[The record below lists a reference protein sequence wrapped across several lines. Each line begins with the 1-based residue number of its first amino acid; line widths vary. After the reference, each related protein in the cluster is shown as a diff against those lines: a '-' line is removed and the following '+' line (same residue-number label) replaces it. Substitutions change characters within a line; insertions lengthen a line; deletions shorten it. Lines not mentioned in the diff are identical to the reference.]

1 MNEMK
6 NIEELNNSIKE
17 LKEIVNSLPENIS
30 STIIWDAIEEKFQ
43 AELLKII
50 LLSAQI
56 SDSLAEEVGS
66 L

>member
-1 MNEMK
+1 MK

-30 STIIWDAIEEKFQ
+30 SMITWDAIEEKFQ

-50 LLSAQI
+50 LLSARI

>member
-1 MNEMK
+1 MK

>member
-1 MNEMK
+1 MK

-30 STIIWDAIEEKFQ
+30 SMIIWDAIEEKFQ

-50 LLSAQI
+50 LLSARI